1 MHVAI
6 YNRATGSYR
15 SLLELFRMCEWKAS
29 AREVF
34 LVIITDGIGSFSQ
47 VILRGRASV
56 EKFGL

>member
-1 MHVAI
+1 
-6 YNRATGSYR
+6 
-15 SLLELFRMCEWKAS
+15 MCEWKAS

-56 EKFGL
+56 DKFGL